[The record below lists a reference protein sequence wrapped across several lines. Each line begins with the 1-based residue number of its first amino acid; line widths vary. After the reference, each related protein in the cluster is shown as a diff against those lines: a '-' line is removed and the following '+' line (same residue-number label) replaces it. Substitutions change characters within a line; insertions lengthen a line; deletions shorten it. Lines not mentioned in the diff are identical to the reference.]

1 MINTLNESSLHKTL
15 KHYYALQNEGSSTEV
30 PLGPYIADIRTHDGS
45 IIEIQT
51 ANLAHLRDK
60 IQYCLN
66 ERTRITVV
74 YPLVTTK
81 YIETYSNNGT
91 ADSKRK
97 SPLHKNI
104 YSVFKELTSLYSFL
118 QDSLFTLEVV
128 EITMTETRQATDK
141 PVQSSNK
148 RRRFMKNWV
157 KTGKRLEEIGKAH
170 VFNGIEPYLS
180 MLPSGL
186 PHEFTIKD
194 VQNSFSSQGLKV
206 PEQSVRCMIWIF
218 HKAGLI
224 ERCKVVKRAYVYCIT
239 AQFMD

>member
-148 RRRFMKNWV
+148 RRR
-157 KTGKRLEEIGKAH
+157 
-170 VFNGIEPYLS
+170 
-180 MLPSGL
+180 
-186 PHEFTIKD
+186 
-194 VQNSFSSQGLKV
+194 
-206 PEQSVRCMIWIF
+206 
-218 HKAGLI
+218 
-224 ERCKVVKRAYVYCIT
+224 
-239 AQFMD
+239 